1 MSAASLSSSIAILA
15 APALSNC
22 SLGGNKFGTIGSM
35 TKKEKKDKKKRR
47 IRSESKTSIES
58 DSISSKDSSSC
69 AVSNS
74 QWYTTP
80 SNDADNFSLASYNSI
95 VPATPSIVDFD
106 EVIEYFRKMVAS
118 ILFIILPIPRDP
130 VQLGVNVVPRVNSFK

>member
-22 SLGGNKFGTIGSM
+22 SIGGQKFGTIGSM
-35 TKKEKKDKKKRR
+35 TKKEKKEKKKRR
-47 IRSESKTSIES
+47 LRSESKVSIDAE
-58 DSISSKDSSSC
+58 SISSKDSSSC
-69 AVSNS
+69 AVGNS

-95 VPATPSIVDFD
+95 LPAAPSIVDFD
-106 EVIEYFRKMVAS
+106 EVVEYFRS
-118 ILFIILPIPRDP
+118 SFFNFI
-130 VQLGVNVVPRVNSFK
+130 